1 MMFIDYDLEP
11 NEVGFLKI
19 AQTDKPHDFNAS
31 KVEMPRNTG
40 TSLEI
45 VGFTDTNEALFK
57 LTNRDS
63 DFQQTF
69 GVTLRYYRSTEAGNA
84 NVFSPETRA
93 AKGGVFHSLPYSVID
108 SDISYEQGKFL
119 E

>member
-1 MMFIDYDLEP
+1 MFIDYDLEP

-19 AQTDKPHDFNAS
+19 AQTEKPHDFNAS

-69 GVTLRYYRSTEAGNA
+69 GVTLRYYKSTEAGNA
-84 NVFSPETRA
+84 NVLSPETRA
-93 AKGGVFHSLPYSVID
+93 GKGGVFHSYPYSVID